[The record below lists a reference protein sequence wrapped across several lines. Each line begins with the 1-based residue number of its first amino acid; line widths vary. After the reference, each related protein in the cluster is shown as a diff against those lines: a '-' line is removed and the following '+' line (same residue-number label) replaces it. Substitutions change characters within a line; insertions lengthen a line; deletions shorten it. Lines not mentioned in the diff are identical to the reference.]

1 MTRTEREGRA
11 VSQSDGA
18 ITRRPSCLL
27 AHSLPLCPPSPPFLS
42 SSSRPAPS
50 PFSLCVCVCAGI
62 LGIQAAKGLSLTD
75 MLTYLHELVLQ
86 ISYPPPVMNFILS
99 QMSNIEY
106 RLSHGTN
113 DKLQLASLVGVFKQ
127 ACQMT
132 EQFQAD
138 KEKRQA
144 IKAAAQ

>member
-1 MTRTEREGRA
+1 MPPLLAFLLIRFPLFLSPRRSCPA
-11 VSQSDGA
+11 RPL
-18 ITRRPSCLL
+18 RRP
-27 AHSLPLCPPSPPFLS
+27 
-42 SSSRPAPS
+42 
-50 PFSLCVCVCAGI
+50 GI
-62 LGIQAAKGLSLTD
+62 LAIQAAKGLSLTD

-86 ISYPPPVMNFILS
+86 ISYPPPVMNFLLS

-138 KEKRQA
+138 KEKRMA
-144 IKAAAQ
+144 IKAAAAQ